1 LSHSGIGEN
10 IVWKIRLTVAV
21 TLTIVVAVPAN
32 AHEKFEMLKSK
43 QIRARVVGK
52 DISDDVH
59 WSEYYRKDRALI
71 STDMGTKQTGTWKI
85 QGDKLC
91 KSKEK
96 TKPLTCYELWMSGNN
111 ISLRLHE
118 GDDHFIGVV
127 EKHSAN

>member
-1 LSHSGIGEN
+1 MVRTMCLL
-10 IVWKIRLTVAV
+10 VAAALTILV
-21 TLTIVVAVPAN
+21 TLPADAKEN
-32 AHEKFEMLKSK
+32 FKLLKAK
-43 QIRARVVGK
+43 QIRATVVGK

-59 WSEYYRKDRALI
+59 WSEYYRKDGALI

-96 TKPLTCYELWMSGNN
+96 TKPLTCYEVWMSGDN

-118 GDDHFIGVV
+118 EDDHFLGVV
-127 EKHSAN
+127 EKHSTD

>member
-1 LSHSGIGEN
+1 M
-10 IVWKIRLTVAV
+10 VWKIRLSVAV
-21 TLTIVVAVPAN
+21 ALTIGISTHIGAEEN
-32 AHEKFEMLKSK
+32 FKLLKAK
-43 QIRARVVGK
+43 QIRAKVVSK

-59 WSEYYRKDRALI
+59 WSEYYRKDGALI

-96 TKPLTCYELWMSGNN
+96 TKPLTCYEVWMSGDT

-118 GDDHFIGVV
+118 GDDHFLGVV
-127 EKHSAN
+127 EKHSTD

>member
-1 LSHSGIGEN
+1 M
-10 IVWKIRLTVAV
+10 VWKIRLLVAV
-21 TLTIVVAVPAN
+21 ALTIGISAPVGAEEN
-32 AHEKFEMLKSK
+32 FKLLKAK
-43 QIRARVVGK
+43 QIRATIVGK

-59 WSEYYRKDRALI
+59 WSEYYRKDGAFI

-96 TKPLTCYELWMSGNN
+96 TKPLICYEVWMSGDN

-127 EKHSAN
+127 EKHSTD

>member
-1 LSHSGIGEN
+1 MI
-10 IVWKIRLTVAV
+10 WKIRLLVAV
-21 TLTIVVAVPAN
+21 ALTIGISAPVGAEEN
-32 AHEKFEMLKSK
+32 FKLLKAK
-43 QIRARVVGK
+43 QIRATIVGK

-59 WSEYYRKDRALI
+59 WSEYYRKDGAFI
-71 STDMGTKQTGTWKI
+71 STDMGTKQIGTWKI

-96 TKPLTCYELWMSGNN
+96 TKPLICYEVWMSGDN

-127 EKHSAN
+127 EKHSTD